1 MRRRSIEVTTTRP
14 ESAGATLTILLIEDD
29 ERDRRMLLASLRE
42 KYHVVVAV
50 DYVQAKDRIE
60 KGDFDVVF
68 LDLMLPR
75 AQGERIDENGKYGLD
90 LLRQIREADALTPV
104 VVISG
109 LATVKTAMKVL
120 SYGIV
125 DFVVKDDL
133 EDQLPLV
140 MKRAEMIRQGRVE
153 QLILRRES
161 PWQDGAQHLIYRS
174 EAMQEVMG
182 KVDAAASDDTAV
194 LLYGETGTGKE
205 LVAREIHRRSPR
217 SSSPFIAVNCG
228 AIPAALVESEL
239 FGHEKGAF
247 TGAEKR
253 KHGLIELAHNGTLF
267 LDEIG
272 DLPIDLQV
280 RLLRVLQEKTI
291 RRVGGEKE
299 IAVNIR
305 VICATNRDLQKAIKE
320 RQFREDLFYRIAVF
334 RLYIPPL
341 RERLDDVELLCE
353 HFVRKYRP
361 GLDVSFSFKALKLL
375 KLEAWPGNIRE
386 LESVIQRLVNEMKVK
401 RGSEVTIQAG
411 DLVKFLSDEPK
422 PPAIVYDDEF
432 DLTLVEKRVIR
443 RAMEVFRQQDLAAEQ
458 LGLSLSTL
466 RRKIRDYGIKY
477 ERIRRKTVETEPR
490 PARPNRRDDLLKLAS
505 QGEFTTQQ
513 AIAALGLSRKS
524 TFEHLNELVS
534 AGYLRKIERGRYGL
548 VI

>member
-1 MRRRSIEVTTTRP
+1 MTTVRSEGGSGSP
-14 ESAGATLTILLIEDD
+14 TILLVEDD
-29 ERDRRMLLASLRE
+29 ERDRRMLLGCLRE
-42 KYHVVVAV
+42 KLHVVVAT
-50 DYVQAKDRIE
+50 DYQQAKDRID

-75 AQGERIDENGKYGLD
+75 ASGEKVDENGRYGLD
-90 LLRQIREADALTPV
+90 LLRQIRENDPLTPV

-120 SYGIV
+120 AYGIV

-161 PWQDGAQHLIYRS
+161 PWREGGQNLIYRS
-174 EAMQEVMG
+174 EAMSTVMAEVD
-182 KVDAAASDDTAV
+182 KVAASDISV
-194 LLYGETGTGKE
+194 LLFGETGTGKE
-205 LVAREIHRRSPR
+205 LIAREIHNRSPR
-217 SSSPFIAVNCG
+217 ASSPFVPVNCG
-228 AIPAALVESEL
+228 AIPSALVESEL

-272 DLPIDLQV
+272 ELPLELQV

-305 VICATNRDLQKAIKE
+305 VIAATNKDLQRAVKDH
-320 RQFREDLFYRIAVF
+320 QFREDLFF
-334 RLYIPPL
+334 RLAIARLNVPPL
-341 RERLDDVELLCE
+341 RDRLDDIEPLCD
-353 HFVRKYRP
+353 HFVRKYYP
-361 GLDVSFSFKALKLL
+361 ELEVTFSFKALKLL
-375 KLEAWPGNIRE
+375 KLEQWPGNIRE
-386 LESVIQRLVNEMKVK
+386 LESVIQRGLMGIKEK
-401 RGSEVTIQAG
+401 RGREVVIQAG
-411 DLVKFLSDEPK
+411 DLVQFLSDEPK
-422 PPAIVYDDEF
+422 PAAIVYDDKEF
-432 DLTLVEKRVIR
+432 DLTLVERQVIR
-443 RAMEVFRQQDLAAEQ
+443 RAMEVFRQQDLAAER

-466 RRKIRDYGIKY
+466 RRKIKDYGIQY
-477 ERIRRKTVETEPR
+477 QRARRKKEEPPKSKR
-490 PARPNRRDDLLKLAS
+490 PDRGAELLQLAAS

-513 AIAALGLSRKS
+513 AIATLGLSRKS
-524 TFEHLNELVS
+524 TIEHLNELV
-534 AGYLRKIERGRYGL
+534 ATGGLRKVGRGVYCR
-548 VI
+548 VR